1 MITAL
6 KVIFSV
12 LLVWMSYVVISTSL
26 QSNLFKEWDALGGI
40 PWMRATLWDF
50 YANVTVI
57 FVWVCFKEKS
67 IALKILWLILLVC
80 LGSIASCA
88 YVLIQL
94 FRLKPGEGLKELFSK
109 QNGSSFP
116 HLAGSLQ
123 PYSMLRYYGICVALG
138 AQDQKRRGGRYLLV
152 I

>member
-6 KVIFSV
+6 KLFFS
-12 LLVWMSYVVISTSL
+12 LLFVWMCYVVISTSI
-26 QSNLFKEWDALGGI
+26 QSNLFKEWDFLGSI

-57 FVWVCFKEKS
+57 FCWLCYKEKS
-67 IALKILWLILLVC
+67 IVLKIVWLLLLVA

-94 FRLKPGEGLKELFSK
+94 FKLKPGEGLKEFFSK
-109 QNGSSFP
+109 QNG
-116 HLAGSLQ
+116 
-123 PYSMLRYYGICVALG
+123 
-138 AQDQKRRGGRYLLV
+138 
-152 I
+152 